1 MIGVIKKAS
10 EIAEFFQDG
19 WYYICVIMLIF
30 NDSQSLETN
39 LGIFLDSINV
49 TFYAAFLAWYTIGC
63 NYVIYGEII

>member
-30 NDSQSLETN
+30 NDSLNHLKQIWAYFWT
-39 LGIFLDSINV
+39 V
-49 TFYAAFLAWYTIGC
+49 
-63 NYVIYGEII
+63 